1 MTFEIRKWAECV
13 SDEQKWIHHAEVAA
27 WRIRRLG
34 ASYADHFTPIDPNGE
49 WWNTHLVNQ
58 ALDRIDEHDRC
69 EIQRHG
75 AADAANPDV
84 AVQEEKYRRGAA
96 WRAGNLDEYDAIHW
110 PERLA
115 ERRRRGAASEPPITA
130 ADLGVTA
137 SPSDTGGLQHVADA
151 LPKRAAE

>member
-1 MTFEIRKWAECV
+1 MTFAIRKWAECV
-13 SDEQKWIHHAEVAA
+13 SDEQKWIYHAEVAA

-34 ASYADHFTPIDPNGE
+34 ASYADHFTPIDPKGE

-58 ALDRIDEHDRC
+58 ALDRIDEHDRR
-69 EIQRHG
+69 ESERHG

-96 WRAGNLDEYDAIHW
+96 WRAGKLDEYDAIHH

-115 ERRRRGAASEPPITA
+115 ARRAVQPERPITA
-130 ADLGVTA
+130 ADLGVSA
-137 SPSDTGGLQHVADA
+137 SEQ
-151 LPKRAAE
+151 AAE